1 MLPTLPYLFKSIL
14 TLGILWGYYRL
25 FLEKQTFHQ
34 TNRLYLLLTL
44 IFSCTIPYLHFELTP
59 HQAPEI
65 IHAVTL
71 PLPSLLEEVQVDSM
85 PELSPIS
92 PAQVWGY
99 VYGTGILLLAINYL
113 IAAFKITR
121 IITHNR
127 NRKIRGLRIVS
138 VPDHF
143 PVCSFFNILFL
154 NDKQQNQADLR
165 EILAHEKIHIQQ
177 YHSLD
182 LLLVNISCILNWFNP
197 FMWLLRRTIIQNH
210 EYIADRQAIK
220 NFRTESYL
228 QVLANQALG
237 SNSFLMNH
245 FASSN
250 LKMRINMLNTR
261 NTKRYKLANYVP
273 AIMLGGGLL
282 LSFSFTPMESK
293 TAFVNTEKTTRPVPV
308 TDTTDNEVFSVVEEM
323 PTFPGGQK
331 ALITWLQTNL
341 KYPKEAQEKKIQG
354 TVMIQFVVQKDGSI
368 AKPQI
373 LRSVDPILDKEA
385 LRVISQMPKWTPGKQ
400 RGKVVNTRFTLPIVF
415 KIHQEAP
422 EGQSEATKTDSILI
436 NEPIPATT
444 DNEVFSV
451 VEEMPTFPGGQ
462 KALITWLQ
470 TNLKYPKEAQE
481 KKIQGTVMIQFI
493 VQKDGSIVK
502 PEILRSADPILDK
515 EALRLVS
522 LMPKWTSG
530 KQRGKTVNTRFTFP
544 ITFKLRR

>member
-354 TVMIQFVVQKDGSI
+354 TVMIQFIVQKDGSI
-368 AKPQI
+368 VKPEI
-373 LRSVDPILDKEA
+373 LRSADPILDKEA
-385 LRVISQMPKWTPGKQ
+385 LRLVSLMPKWTPGKQ
-400 RGKVVNTRFTLPIVF
+400 RGKSVNTRFVLPIVF
-415 KIHQEAP
+415 KLHQEVP
-422 EGQSEATKTDSILI
+422 KGQSEVTKIDSVLK
-436 NEPIPATT
+436 PIPAMT
-444 DNEVFSV
+444 DNEVFTV
-451 VEEMPTFPGGQ
+451 VEEKPSFTGGL
-462 KALITWLQ
+462 KAFRVWLSK
-470 TNLKYPKEAQE
+470 NLNYPKEAQE

-502 PEILRSADPILDK
+502 PEIVRSADPILDK